1 MGSID
6 IVKPLPTVL
15 SSAVN
20 KSQEHN
26 DKKILVMPRIE
37 CGAAGLE
44 ASMLPLCYAGP
55 LPPEVY
61 SSSLTCFCCR
71 VCSVHFLVRLTFPNR
86 LLMSF
91 KPEVMTYSSKV
102 AAASAD
108 GTIVVWSLGLP
119 DIRAYK

>member
-1 MGSID
+1 
-6 IVKPLPTVL
+6 
-15 SSAVN
+15 
-20 KSQEHN
+20 
-26 DKKILVMPRIE
+26 
-37 CGAAGLE
+37 
-44 ASMLPLCYAGP
+44 MLPLCYAGP

-61 SSSLTCFCCR
+61 SFSLTCFCCR
-71 VCSVHFLVRLTFPNR
+71 VCSVNDLVRPTFPNR
-86 LLMSF
+86 LLVSV